1 MVTDEHNPPAA
12 AGHELTD
19 APLRPIVLM
28 GGAVALIVAVVLALC
43 VGVFDFFSDRPVLA
57 PPNPMAAEA
66 PAFPPAPRIEVAPS
80 IEYQQ
85 LRAQEDRILST
96 YGWIDRKAGTT
107 RIPID
112 QAIDLQLQR
121 GYPVRQEAPKK

>member
-1 MVTDEHNPPAA
+1 MLTDEHNPSAA
-12 AGHELTD
+12 ASHELTD
-19 APLRPIVLM
+19 APLRPLVLM

-43 VGVFDFFSDRPVLA
+43 VGVFDFFSARPVLA
-57 PPNPMAAEA
+57 PPNPMADEA
-66 PAFPPAPRIEVAPS
+66 PAFPPVPRIEVAPS
-80 IEYQQ
+80 MEYRQ

-96 YGWIDRKAGTT
+96 YGWVDRKAGIT